1 MLNQNVCTREM
12 VINDP
17 PRKYMFRPDGTRVL
31 STRSTLEV
39 REVLGSKNTC
49 LYKRSVYSGFF
60 STGYSVQVK
69 EAQMVRFKFFY
80 RRRCIFVLYVRTK
93 NVLKVLKTY

>member
-1 MLNQNVCTREM
+1 MLNQNVCTICTICTREM
-12 VINDP
+12 AINDP

-49 LYKRSVYSGFF
+49 LYKRSVY
-60 STGYSVQVK
+60 T
-69 EAQMVRFKFFY
+69 
-80 RRRCIFVLYVRTK
+80 LW
-93 NVLKVLKTY
+93 LL

>member
-31 STRSTLEV
+31 STRSARSARSARSPRSTRIKKHLPV
-39 REVLGSKNTC
+39 QTKRVPKRVLW
-49 LYKRSVYSGFF
+49 L
-60 STGYSVQVK
+60 
-69 EAQMVRFKFFY
+69 
-80 RRRCIFVLYVRTK
+80 L
-93 NVLKVLKTY
+93 

>member
-1 MLNQNVCTREM
+1 MLNQNVCTVCTREM

-31 STRSTLEV
+31 GTRSTRSTLEV

-80 RRRCIFVLYVRTK
+80 RRRCIFVLYVRT
-93 NVLKVLKTY
+93 NKTY

>member
-1 MLNQNVCTREM
+1 MLNQNVCTVCTVCTREM
-12 VINDP
+12 AINDP
-17 PRKYMFRPDGTRVL
+17 RRKYMFRPDGTRVL
-31 STRSTLEV
+31 STLEV

-80 RRRCIFVLYVRTK
+80 RRRCIFVL
-93 NVLKVLKTY
+93 